1 MPQSQMLHVRHVRFD
16 NLAGL
21 TINWLYMISAFC
33 MEESGQSIKTLSLFS
48 FASSSASYFTPC
60 NFKTK

>member
-1 MPQSQMLHVRHVRFD
+1 MPQNQMLHVKPVRFD

-33 MEESGQSIKTLSLFS
+33 MEESGQSIKTLPPFP
-48 FASSSASYFTPC
+48 FASSSASYFAPR